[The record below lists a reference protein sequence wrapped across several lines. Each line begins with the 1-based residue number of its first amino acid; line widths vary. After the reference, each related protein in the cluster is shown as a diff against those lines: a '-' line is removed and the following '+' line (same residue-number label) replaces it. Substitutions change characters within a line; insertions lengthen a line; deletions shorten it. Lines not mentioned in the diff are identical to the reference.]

1 MNSVMAYGLHHI
13 GKLKTAAARVRRRRH
28 LPRRHQFAGILHFV

>member
-28 LPRRHQFAGILHFV
+28 LLRRHQFAGI